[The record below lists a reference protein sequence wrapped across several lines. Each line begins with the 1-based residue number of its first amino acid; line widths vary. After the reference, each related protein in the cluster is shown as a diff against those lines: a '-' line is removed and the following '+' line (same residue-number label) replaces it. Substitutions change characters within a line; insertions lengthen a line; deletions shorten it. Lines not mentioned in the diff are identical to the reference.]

1 LKKKSK
7 SYRASSTTIRSIIAI
22 ALAVS
27 MLAAVGTTTSL
38 SPLVLLQQ
46 QHAYAAGQTKQQEQ
60 KTVQSLHGNLAKRST
75 TAAAVPSSINTTTSL
90 GIATSPFYESNVSK
104 VIGQRVVSTA
114 NGITP
119 QIETTYI
126 KNGTIKGVGNVRDL
140 HTWTNTAPV
149 PPATSRFPGMS
160 HDVGQG
166 VLTTADGQ
174 DMATWIGYGIGRS
187 NINGT
192 ITYHDVILFNTN
204 STGKLAFLKNLEG
217 LSIASENGNKII
229 QKIYEWK

>member
-1 LKKKSK
+1 MQ
-7 SYRASSTTIRSIIAI
+7 RFSTPLLMKNVIINKQFKNVISFFAIVGLLSMTSIVVLPIGKAHAI
-22 ALAVS
+22 
-27 MLAAVGTTTSL
+27 TSL
-38 SPLVLLQQ
+38 P
-46 QHAYAAGQTKQQEQ
+46 A
-60 KTVQSLHGNLAKRST
+60 VQ
-75 TAAAVPSSINTTTSL
+75 SSINTTTSL
-90 GIATSPFYESNVSK
+90 GIAASPFYESNVSK

-149 PPATSRFPGMS
+149 PPATSRFPGMN

-166 VLTTADGQ
+166 VITTADGQ

-192 ITYHDVILFNTN
+192 ITYHDIILFNTN

>member
-1 LKKKSK
+1 VKNVN
-7 SYRASSTTIRSIIAI
+7 I
-22 ALAVS
+22 
-27 MLAAVGTTTSL
+27 
-38 SPLVLLQQ
+38 
-46 QHAYAAGQTKQQEQ
+46 KQQF
-60 KTVQSLHGNLAKRST
+60 KNVISFFAIVGLLSMTSIVVLPIGKAHAITSSP
-75 TAAAVPSSINTTTSL
+75 AVPSSINTTTSL
-90 GIATSPFYESNVSK
+90 GIAVRPFYESNVSK
-104 VIGQRVVSTA
+104 PIGQRVVSTA
-114 NGITP
+114 NGIP

-126 KNGTIKGVGNVRDL
+126 KNGTIKGVGNVTDL

-149 PPATSRFPGMS
+149 PPATSRFPGMN

-192 ITYHDVILFNTN
+192 ITYHDIILFNTN
-204 STGKLAFLKNLEG
+204 STGRLAFLKNLEG
-217 LSIASENGNKII
+217 LSIASDNGNKIT

>member
-1 LKKKSK
+1 MQ
-7 SYRASSTTIRSIIAI
+7 RCSTPLLMKNVNIKQQFKNVISFFAIVGLLSMTSIVVLPIGKAHAI
-22 ALAVS
+22 
-27 MLAAVGTTTSL
+27 TSL
-38 SPLVLLQQ
+38 P
-46 QHAYAAGQTKQQEQ
+46 
-60 KTVQSLHGNLAKRST
+60 
-75 TAAAVPSSINTTTSL
+75 AVPSSINTTTSL
-90 GIATSPFYESNVSK
+90 GIAASPFYESNVSK

-126 KNGTIKGVGNVRDL
+126 KNGTIKGVGNVTNL
-140 HTWTNTAPV
+140 QTWTD
-149 PPATSRFPGMS
+149 TSRSPRIIYG
-160 HDVGQG
+160 VGQG
-166 VLTTADGQ
+166 VITTADGQ

-192 ITYHDVILFNTN
+192 ITYHDIILFNTN

>member
-1 LKKKSK
+1 MQ
-7 SYRASSTTIRSIIAI
+7 RCSSPLLMKNVNIKQQFKNVISFFAIVGLLSMTSIVVLPIGKAHAI
-22 ALAVS
+22 
-27 MLAAVGTTTSL
+27 TSL
-38 SPLVLLQQ
+38 P
-46 QHAYAAGQTKQQEQ
+46 
-60 KTVQSLHGNLAKRST
+60 
-75 TAAAVPSSINTTTSL
+75 AAVPSSINTTNSL
-90 GIATSPFYESNVSK
+90 GIAASPFYESNVSK

-149 PPATSRFPGMS
+149 PPATSRFPGIN

-192 ITYHDVILFNTN
+192 ITYHDIILFNTN
-204 STGKLAFLKNLEG
+204 STGRLAFLKNLEG
-217 LSIASENGNKII
+217 LSIASEDGNKII

>member
-1 LKKKSK
+1 MKNVNIKQQFKNVISFFAIVGLLSM
-7 SYRASSTTIRSIIAI
+7 TSIVVLSIGKAHAI
-22 ALAVS
+22 
-27 MLAAVGTTTSL
+27 TSL
-38 SPLVLLQQ
+38 P
-46 QHAYAAGQTKQQEQ
+46 
-60 KTVQSLHGNLAKRST
+60 
-75 TAAAVPSSINTTTSL
+75 AAVPSSINTTTSL
-90 GIATSPFYESNVSK
+90 GIAASPFYESNVSK

-149 PPATSRFPGMS
+149 PPATSRFPGMN

-166 VLTTADGQ
+166 VITTADGQ

-192 ITYHDVILFNTN
+192 ITYHDIILFNTN

-217 LSIASENGNKII
+217 LSIASENGDKII

>member
-1 LKKKSK
+1 
-7 SYRASSTTIRSIIAI
+7 
-22 ALAVS
+22 
-27 MLAAVGTTTSL
+27 MLTAVGTTTTSL

-104 VIGQRVVSTA
+104 LIGQRVVSTA

-126 KNGTIKGVGNVRDL
+126 KNGTIKGVGNVTNL
-140 HTWTNTAPV
+140 QTWTDTTRSP
-149 PPATSRFPGMS
+149 RIIYG
-160 HDVGQG
+160 VGQG
-166 VLTTADGQ
+166 VITTADGQ
-174 DMATWIGYGIGRS
+174 DMATWIGYGLGRS

>member
-1 LKKKSK
+1 MQ
-7 SYRASSTTIRSIIAI
+7 RCSI
-22 ALAVS
+22 
-27 MLAAVGTTTSL
+27 
-38 SPLVLLQQ
+38 PLLMKNVNI
-46 QHAYAAGQTKQQEQ
+46 KQQF
-60 KTVQSLHGNLAKRST
+60 KNVISFFAIVGLLSMTSIVVLPIGKAHAITSSP
-75 TAAAVPSSINTTTSL
+75 AVPSSINTTTSL

-126 KNGTIKGVGNVRDL
+126 KNGTINGVGKVTDL

-149 PPATSRFPGMS
+149 PPVTSRFPGMS

-174 DMATWIGYGIGRS
+174 DMATWIGYGIGRF

>member
-1 LKKKSK
+1 MQ
-7 SYRASSTTIRSIIAI
+7 RCSTPLLMKNVNIKQQFKNVISFFAIVTLLSMTSIVVLPIGKAHAI
-22 ALAVS
+22 
-27 MLAAVGTTTSL
+27 TSL
-38 SPLVLLQQ
+38 P
-46 QHAYAAGQTKQQEQ
+46 A
-60 KTVQSLHGNLAKRST
+60 VQ
-75 TAAAVPSSINTTTSL
+75 SSINTTTSL
-90 GIATSPFYESNVSK
+90 GIAASPFYESNVSK

-140 HTWTNTAPV
+140 HTWTNIAPV
-149 PPATSRFPGMS
+149 PPATSRFPGMN

-166 VLTTADGQ
+166 VITTADGQ

-192 ITYHDVILFNTN
+192 TTYHDIILFNTN

>member
-1 LKKKSK
+1 MQ
-7 SYRASSTTIRSIIAI
+7 RCSTPLLMKNVNMKQQFKNVISFFAIVGLLSMTSIVVLPIGKAHAI
-22 ALAVS
+22 
-27 MLAAVGTTTSL
+27 TSL
-38 SPLVLLQQ
+38 P
-46 QHAYAAGQTKQQEQ
+46 
-60 KTVQSLHGNLAKRST
+60 
-75 TAAAVPSSINTTTSL
+75 AVPSSINTTTSL

-149 PPATSRFPGMS
+149 PPATSRFPRMN

-174 DMATWIGYGIGRS
+174 DMTTWIGYGIGRS

-192 ITYHDVILFNTN
+192 ITYHDIILFNTN